1 MPGGGCP
8 HSIMAMARSPKCQA
22 QLERGLCACA
32 RARIDFNKIPPVAPL
47 CFESQSLLLQLG
59 HKICIHVKKSRGMG
73 YSLESKPH
81 LGHFLALA
89 QSLSD
94 RQSLYLGDLSGNT
107 HTVKGV

>member
-1 MPGGGCP
+1 
-8 HSIMAMARSPKCQA
+8 
-22 QLERGLCACA
+22 
-32 RARIDFNKIPPVAPL
+32 
-47 CFESQSLLLQLG
+47 
-59 HKICIHVKKSRGMG
+59 MG

-94 RQSLYLGDLSGNT
+94 RQSLYLGDLSGNI